1 MRSARREDGPIVKST
16 STTSVG
22 MILLGIWL
30 IVTGATPFLA
40 ITIPY
45 RTVVMAILALVA
57 GILIILGR

>member
-1 MRSARREDGPIVKST
+1 MKST

-40 ITIPY
+40 IAIPY

-57 GILIILGR
+57 GIMLILGR

>member
-1 MRSARREDGPIVKST
+1 VKST
-16 STTSVG
+16 NSTSIG

-30 IVTGATPFLA
+30 IVTGATPLLA